1 MKLLELLK
9 DERNKTRDAYQPS
22 ELNDKDQ
29 LNELDYLYTNKDER
43 KKLLEQTY
51 ALGNKLA
58 LKFKKQIKYSN
69 KGNLNLR
76 KTIKICRLA

>member
-1 MKLLELLK
+1 MSLFDIQFEDSFENIMNELNMENFSNYLDMKLLELLK

-43 KKLLEQTY
+43 KKT
-51 ALGNKLA
+51 
-58 LKFKKQIKYSN
+58 S
-69 KGNLNLR
+69 
-76 KTIKICRLA
+76 